1 MRLSIPTLGTILR
14 LADRVT
20 AQNNREREED
30 GEGGD
35 CEKTIERIR
44 ASLTDNRAKPRAESD
59 LEAGLETLSNQ
70 ERTDLV
76 GLYGLGRW
84 AFDTRAEAREHSGH
98 RLDLIPWILAQR
110 TDLHDSV
117 VNGLKRLGESHEATA
132 TEHGDDSR
140 WVVIWSPEE
149 WMGDVVRLDW
159 FNKERDRVF
168 MSDSS
173 PTCLHLGEPFATQEE
188 ARRFL
193 ASEQQRKAAQK
204 SAA

>member
-1 MRLSIPTLGTILR
+1 MKLSLQTLGKILW

-20 AQNNREREED
+20 AQNRRESEED
-30 GEGGD
+30 GGD
-35 CEKTIERIR
+35 NGKTIERIR
-44 ASLTDNRAKPRAESD
+44 ATLAGNLATPRAESD
-59 LEAGLETLSNQ
+59 LEAGLETLSNE
-70 ERTDLV
+70 ERKDLV
-76 GLYGLGRW
+76 GLYCLGRS
-84 AFDTRAEAREHSGH
+84 AFDTHADAREHSGH
-98 RLDLIPWILAQR
+98 RLDIIPWILSQR
-110 TDLHDSV
+110 TDLHGSV
-117 VNGLKRLGESHEATA
+117 VKGLKRLGESHEATA
-132 TEHGDDSR
+132 TENGEDTR

-173 PTCLHLGEPFATQEE
+173 LTCLHLGEPFATQEE

-193 ASEQQRKAAQK
+193 ASEQQRKAAQQ

>member
-44 ASLTDNRAKPRAESD
+44 ASLTDNLATPRAESD

-70 ERTDLV
+70 DRTDLV

-132 TEHGDDSR
+132 TEHGEDTR

-168 MSDSS
+168 MSDASL
-173 PTCLHLGEPFATQEE
+173 TCLHLGEPFATQEE

>member
-1 MRLSIPTLGTILR
+1 MKLSLQTLGKILW
-14 LADRVT
+14 LADHVT
-20 AQNNREREED
+20 AQIVREREED
-30 GEGGD
+30 GGD
-35 CEKTIERIR
+35 NGKTIERIR
-44 ASLTDNRAKPRAESD
+44 ATLAGNLATPRAESA
-59 LEAGLETLSNQ
+59 LEAFLETLSNE
-70 ERTDLV
+70 ERKDLV
-76 GLYGLGRW
+76 GLYCLGRS
-84 AFDTRAEAREHSGH
+84 AFDTHTEAREHSGH
-98 RLDLIPWILAQR
+98 RLDLIPWELSRR

-117 VNGLKRLGESHEATA
+117 VNGLKRLGESHEDTA
-132 TEHGDDSR
+132 TEHNEDTR

-193 ASEQQRKAAQK
+193 ASEQQRKAAQQ